1 MTFELKTSQD
11 ILLQIAQ
18 RIKQRRLKQNL
29 TQGGLAIRAGVS
41 VGTIKHFEKTGK
53 VGLDILLNIALVLGC
68 LDEFDA
74 LLSEE
79 PKPTDLFQEENTPR
93 QRGRLK

>member
-1 MTFELKTSQD
+1 MTFELKTSRD

-41 VGTIKHFEKTGK
+41 IGTIKHFEKTGK

>member
-1 MTFELKTSQD
+1 MAFELKTSKEV
-11 ILLQIAQ
+11 LLQIAH

-29 TQGGLAIRAGVS
+29 TQAGLALRAGVS

-53 VGLDILLNIALVLGC
+53 VGLDILLNMALVLGC

-79 PKPTDLFQEENTPR
+79 PKPTNLFQEDNSAR

>member
-1 MTFELKTSQD
+1 MTFELKTSRD

-29 TQGGLAIRAGVS
+29 TQAGLALRAGVS

-53 VGLDILLNIALVLGC
+53 VGLDILLNIALVFGC
-68 LDEFDA
+68 LDEFDE

-79 PKPTDLFQEENTPR
+79 PKPTNLFQEENTTR

>member
-1 MTFELKTSQD
+1 MTFELKTSRD

>member
-1 MTFELKTSQD
+1 MAFELKTSKEV
-11 ILLQIAQ
+11 LLQIAQ

-29 TQGGLAIRAGVS
+29 TQAGLALRAGVS

-53 VGLDILLNIALVLGC
+53 VGLDILLNMALVLGC

-74 LLSEE
+74 LLLEE
-79 PKPTDLFQEENTPR
+79 PKPTNLFQEDNTAR

>member
-1 MTFELKTSQD
+1 MSRAN
-11 ILLQIAQ
+11 IAM
-18 RIKQRRLKQNL
+18 
-29 TQGGLAIRAGVS
+29 
-41 VGTIKHFEKTGK
+41 VGEFLNCVNK

>member
-1 MTFELKTSQD
+1 MAFELKTSKEV
-11 ILLQIAQ
+11 LLQIAH

-29 TQGGLAIRAGVS
+29 TQAGLAIRAGVS

-68 LDEFDA
+68 LDEFDE

-79 PKPTDLFQEENTPR
+79 PKPTNLFQEENTAR